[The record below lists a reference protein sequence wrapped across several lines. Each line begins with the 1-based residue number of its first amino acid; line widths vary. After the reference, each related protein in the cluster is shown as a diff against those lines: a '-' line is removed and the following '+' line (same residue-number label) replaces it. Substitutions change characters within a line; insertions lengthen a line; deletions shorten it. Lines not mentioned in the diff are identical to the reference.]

1 MIYRQP
7 GKPIRVEI
15 REEIPARHDY
25 PETPYISIGG
35 LLTIGAFYSLLVALV
50 RICM

>member
-7 GKPIRVEI
+7 GQPIRVDI
-15 REEIPARHDY
+15 REEIPVRHDY

-35 LLTIGAFYSLLVALV
+35 LLAIGAFYSLLVALV
-50 RICM
+50 RACM

>member
-7 GKPIRVEI
+7 GNPLRVEI
-15 REEIPARHDY
+15 REIPVRHDY

-35 LLTIGAFYSLLVALV
+35 LVTIGAFYTLLVALV
-50 RICM
+50 RAWL